1 VLVEQT
7 LALMNT
13 GARLGDII
21 HAVRPP
27 EHLAGKPYLQPAHD
41 EPEFVVR
48 TVWPRC
54 GGWYDGNPAH
64 LKPAPES
71 ALAEALADLAGGAD
85 RLAERAR
92 TAAAQG
98 DLRLATDLVELAAQ
112 ATPQDPAIHA
122 VRAELFEARD
132 EAERSLVAQGVF
144 RWTARSRGGS
154 STGRGR
160 RGVAGGA
167 WAGGGSGRSRRQ
179 EAQVSTT

>member
-1 VLVEQT
+1 
-7 LALMNT
+7 
-13 GARLGDII
+13 
-21 HAVRPP
+21 
-27 EHLAGKPYLQPAHD
+27 
-41 EPEFVVR
+41 
-48 TVWPRC
+48 
-54 GGWYDGNPAH
+54 
-64 LKPAPES
+64 
-71 ALAEALADLAGGAD
+71 
-85 RLAERAR
+85 
-92 TAAAQG
+92 
-98 DLRLATDLVELAAQ
+98 LRLATDLVELAAQ